1 MSWRSRKGCPKSKTT
16 QEARVTILLGKKV
29 SKPGVHEMCLNR
41 LQTWPKRHKEVQKA
55 TKWSNSVDPGRVAC
69 RRVQRPGQSSS
80 NSGREPG
87 RQRFQKSCKRG
98 GLMQCDRLE
107 RAKAWMNQGSWRPVN
122 PSLPLQK
129 PFKSA
134 KAAGRACSYLY
145 LPGYDRSL
153 KIERTLTNTAYVSTG
168 NAELSHGRGHSCL
181 KPLLHLRWS
190 ESRTNISIQCT

>member
-1 MSWRSRKGCPKSKTT
+1 MAKKTQRGTKGHQMVQFRGPWKGGLSARATSRPIVVQLWEGTGSTKVPK
-16 QEARVTILLGKKV
+16 IL
-29 SKPGVHEMCLNR
+29 
-41 LQTWPKRHKEVQKA
+41 QK
-55 TKWSNSVDPGRVAC
+55 
-69 RRVQRPGQSSS
+69 
-80 NSGREPG
+80 
-87 RQRFQKSCKRG
+87 G